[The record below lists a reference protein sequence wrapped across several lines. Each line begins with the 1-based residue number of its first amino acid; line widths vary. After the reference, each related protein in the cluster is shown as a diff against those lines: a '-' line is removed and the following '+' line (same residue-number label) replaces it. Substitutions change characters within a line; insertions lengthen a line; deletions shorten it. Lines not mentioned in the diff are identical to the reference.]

1 MANTD
6 GDFFVIENPQ
16 LLEAFKIEPSKVLPF
31 LHDAMV
37 DVTFLIQAQLGYA
50 NGYAPASEANQPGRV
65 NAEGE
70 PLGYYERNRGWWYP
84 VKRPETLGGMNSVGE
99 GAQTLDSALRR
110 HKMKNVATT
119 SKLVVRA
126 GGVTIKH
133 GVPILQAVNVVEER
147 RNVVAGYK
155 LAKNK
160 NGQRGTSEQLGKNWT
175 TRVTADATMVQGE
188 VGTPVSYADFV
199 QGFNVTDLHKSR
211 GWVDMDTRVEQ
222 LVPAIEERV
231 DRALE
236 DYLINFQESK

>member
-1 MANTD
+1 MNTD
-6 GDFFVIENPQ
+6 FYLIENPE
-16 LLEAFKIEPSKVLPF
+16 LLEAMKVEPEKVLPF

-37 DVTFLIQAQLGYA
+37 DITYLLQSHLGYA
-50 NGYAPASEANQPGRV
+50 LGYPPASEANQPGRV

-84 VKRPETLGGMNSVGE
+84 VKRPETLGGMDSVGE
-99 GAQTLDSALRR
+99 GAQTLASALRR
-110 HKMKNVATT
+110 HKIKNKNIATT

-126 GGVTIKH
+126 GGVDIKH
-133 GVPILQAVNVVEER
+133 GVPILQAVSIVEER

-211 GWVDMDTRVEQ
+211 GWLDMDARLVE
-222 LVPAIEERV
+222 LSPAIEERLDKAV
-231 DRALE
+231 T
-236 DYLINFQESK
+236 DYIEGVGKHE